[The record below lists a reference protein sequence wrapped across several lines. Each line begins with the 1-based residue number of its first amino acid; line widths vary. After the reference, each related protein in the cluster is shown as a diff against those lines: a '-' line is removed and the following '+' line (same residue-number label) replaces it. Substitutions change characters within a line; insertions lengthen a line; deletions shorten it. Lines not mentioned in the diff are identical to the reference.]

1 MRKAIHTGH
10 IAIIPTL
17 LILIAAAAMYPQAVP
32 AQESKESSGR
42 LRVAPADPLDP
53 FLAEGDFKADS
64 YAVLARGWWRGSRWP
79 AGSAS
84 RPRFPVPTLLIA
96 DDAGAFFWVSPAS
109 LRVVEAG
116 PLSDKTA
123 AEDAGFFVFPR
134 QAETWGGRVPSS
146 LGPAVTGIFEKGEN
160 RVLEVICPLVTE
172 NRPLEPMSS
181 RAARPYFLVADD
193 AGRITALYFDE
204 LRFVRE

>member
-1 MRKAIHTGH
+1 MYKTKPTGRGLLVL
-10 IAIIPTL
+10 AL
-17 LILIAAAAMYPQAVP
+17 LILIAAAAAAPPAVP

-116 PLSDKTA
+116 PLSDKTVA
-123 AEDAGFFVFPR
+123 FYVFPR
-134 QAETWGGRVPSS
+134 QAETWGGRVTSS

-160 RVLEVICPLVTE
+160 RVLEVVCPLVSE